1 MEETVINESESSTRD
16 KIIIKKEY
24 PDYSIQIVPDIDV
37 SD

>member
-1 MEETVINESESSTRD
+1 MEETVIHESESSKQD

-24 PDYSIQIVPDIDV
+24 SDYSIQIVPDIDV